1 MTTLELLKA
10 ARARIERPEAWT
22 QGSWARDA
30 DGHRCAENAPG
41 AVRWCSLGAIQGPR
55 QVVGDAEAALKDTLV
70 DRGSSVAVS
79 TFNDDPTRT
88 HAEVLDLFDRTIA
101 RLEAAQ

>member
-1 MTTLELLKA
+1 
-10 ARARIERPEAWT
+10 
-22 QGSWARDA
+22 
-30 DGHRCAENAPG
+30 
-41 AVRWCSLGAIQGPR
+41 
-55 QVVGDAEAALKDTLV
+55 VGDAEAALKDTLV

>member
-22 QGSWARDA
+22 RGTAARDP
-30 DGHRCAENAPG
+30 DGLGVRARSKDAVCWCAAG
-41 AVRWCSLGAIQGPR
+41 AV
-55 QVVGDAEAALKDTLV
+55 
-70 DRGSSVAVS
+70 VAVS
-79 TFNDDPTRT
+79 GLGAHKRPMELLRAEAGTLVSDFNDTRT

-101 RLEAAQ
+101 RLEATS